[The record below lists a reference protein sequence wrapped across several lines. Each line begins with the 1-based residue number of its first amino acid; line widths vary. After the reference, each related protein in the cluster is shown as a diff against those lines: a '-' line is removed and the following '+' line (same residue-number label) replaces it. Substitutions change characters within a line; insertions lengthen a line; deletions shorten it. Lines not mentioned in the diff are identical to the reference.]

1 MSNNIE
7 NKKTEKNEQKKLA
20 KNLKKEKK
28 KKSKVRKVIKI
39 ILLLLLI
46 VLIVVGVNFAI
57 KVNKN
62 GGGTAGVV
70 GALVGTDEET
80 LANLPEIYCVL
91 LGQSQNLT
99 DTIMLASYDP
109 KTQEASL
116 LTIPRDTFVGKSQA
130 TATAYDKINAL
141 CQYTHPEKTVAA
153 VSKITGIDVKNYCLI
168 DTKALVEMVDLIGGV
183 YFDVPIDM
191 DYEDFTQDLYVH
203 VKAGYQLLDGETAEG
218 VVRFRHNQ
226 DGTTYPEEYGQ
237 EDLGRSRTQRA
248 FLTELANQTLKPQN
262 LLKIGGFIDIFYD
275 NVKTNMNIS
284 DIKDYL
290 PYAIN
295 FDTSN
300 VKTGIIPGDVKLCN
314 GVSVYIHDKK
324 GTSEIVDEL
333 FGNKDDD
340 ENSQNRDG
348 ENLNTI
354 GNNITNNDA
363 SNTAN
368 EDNIEKNINIELL
381 NGTENENALFNV
393 KNKLESNGY
402 NIIESDE
409 TNLTS
414 KTTIIN
420 RNNLNEEKIS
430 ELEKILGKGTV
441 STGNSSGKIDITI
454 IIGEDY

>member
-7 NKKTEKNEQKKLA
+7 NKKTEKNEQKKLV

-116 LTIPRDTFVGKSQA
+116 LSIPRDTFVGKSQA

-226 DGTTYPEEYGQ
+226 DGTSYPEEYGR

-248 FLTELANQTLKPQN
+248 FLTELAKQTLKPQN

-295 FDTSN
+295 FDASN
-300 VKTGIIPGDVKLCN
+300 IKTGIIPGDVKLCN

-333 FGNKDDD
+333 FGNKDN
-340 ENSQNRDG
+340 EQNSQNKDE

-354 GNNITNNDA
+354 GNNITNNVA

-393 KNKLESNGY
+393 KNKLEANGY

>member
-1 MSNNIE
+1 MNNNNKE
-7 NKKTEKNEQKKLA
+7 NEKRDKKLE
-20 KNLKKEKK
+20 KEVTRKLKKAMRKQN
-28 KKSKVRKVIKI
+28 KVRKVIKI

-46 VLIVVGVNFAI
+46 ALIVVGVNFAI

-70 GALVGTDEET
+70 GALIGTDEET

-116 LTIPRDTFVGKSQA
+116 LTIPRDTFIGKSQS

-168 DTKALVEMVDLIGGV
+168 DTKALIEMVDLIGGV

-248 FLTELANQTLKPQN
+248 FLAELAKQTLKPQN

-295 FDTSN
+295 YDVSN
-300 VKTGIIPGDVKLCN
+300 LKAGIIPGDVELCN
-314 GVSVYIHDKK
+314 GVSVYIHDKA
-324 GTSEIVDEL
+324 GTSKIVNEL
-333 FGNKDDD
+333 FGEEEKS
-340 ENSQNRDG
+340 EVSQNVDG
-348 ENLNTI
+348 ENLNTL
-354 GNNITNNDA
+354 TNNVI
-363 SNTAN
+363 N
-368 EDNIEKNINIELL
+368 EEKTEKNINIELL
-381 NGTENENALFNV
+381 NGTDNENALFNV
-393 KNKLESNGY
+393 KNKLEANGY
-402 NIIESDE
+402 KVVESDE

-420 RNNLNEEKIS
+420 RTNLNEES
-430 ELEKILGKGTV
+430 LDELEKILGKGII
-441 STGNSSGKIDITI
+441 STGNNNESIDVTI
-454 IIGEDY
+454 IIGGDY